1 MCDSTLSCY
10 NNGIETEDTL
20 PNTHLE
26 HLEDLVFTG
35 RKELWNAVWECVNK
49 PKLSVKWDGAPAIVF
64 GTNPRNGKFFVG
76 TKSVFNKVKVKIC
89 YTQEDIDK
97 YYQGNVA
104 NILRL
109 CLHHLPRLSGIIQA
123 DFIGVGGGSVYRP
136 NTLEYRF
143 SSPTDRDIILAPHTS
158 YTEISPNAVG
168 RGGVNLLSA
177 LGTQFVGLDEA
188 HASVKRVPFNFL
200 KFGLMLSQCKLPSEK
215 ARPHILKHINK
226 FIRAG
231 SLPSGDVLYT
241 TLPAK
246 YKCEVNVTT
255 FQVWHMIFQLKQRLL
270 DAIVVNGTVDCYI
283 DGQPSKHEG
292 FVTVSDNPV
301 KLVDRL
307 TFSKANFNLSKN
319 WKNEKV

>member
-1 MCDSTLSCY
+1 MCDSTLTCY

-64 GTNPRNGKFFVG
+64 GTNPANGKFFVG

-89 YTQEDIDK
+89 YSQEDIDK
-97 YYQGNVA
+97 HYKGNVA
-104 NILRL
+104 DILRL
-109 CLHHLPRLSGIIQA
+109 CLRNLPRLSGIVQA
-123 DFIGVGGGSVYRP
+123 DFIGVGGGSVYCP

-143 SSPTDRDIILAPHTS
+143 SSSVGRDIILAPHTS
-158 YTEISPNAVG
+158 YTEVSPYAVG

-177 LGTQFVGLDEA
+177 LGTHFVGYDEA
-188 HASVKRVPFNFL
+188 HASVKRMPFNFL
-200 KFGLMLSQCKLPSEK
+200 QFGWMLAKCKVPSEK
-215 ARPHILKHINK
+215 ARPHILKHINR

-231 SLPSGDVLYT
+231 SLTSPEVLYT

-246 YKCEVNVTT
+246 YKCEVNVITL
-255 FQVWHMIFQLKQRLL
+255 QVWHMIFQLKQRLL

-283 DGQPSKHEG
+283 DGQPSQHEG